1 MKLIVNNDFVTES
14 ALIFATMLRTIITTG
29 DTVTAYYEAA
39 SAVCRS
45 GSQKMVDLWNN
56 V

>member
-29 DTVTAYYEAA
+29 DSATAYFEAA
-39 SAVCRS
+39 SAVCRN

-56 V
+56 L